1 MKSPSHGPEP
11 CASANSAISACA
23 KFDNKDMIA
32 YLMEN
37 VKRFFEIFHK
47 HQHIYNKKNIFAMIT
62 KQSKINIA

>member
-11 CASANSAISACA
+11 CAAANSAISACV

-37 VKRFFEIFHK
+37 VKSFFEIFHRY
-47 HQHIYNKKNIFAMIT
+47 QHICNEKTIFAIIAERI
-62 KQSKINIA
+62 KINIA